1 MRLSIITLQFHLK
14 KQNKQNKQANKQSKL
29 LSLTASCEK
38 KELLNQ

>member
-14 KQNKQNKQANKQSKL
+14 KQNKQANKQSKL